1 MSPRRVAAGPYIAL
15 AVLGLAVVVELILLA
30 LVPGARAGDGWRRRP
45 AWPLMLA
52 DIDYFRKALER
63 LFSDQGYAIQ
73 GYWVHQGQQDETA
86 REVVFALERGGTHYA
101 ALCVR
106 WVVPVTSE
114 VIAQFEQ
121 ALAAT
126 GADEGV
132 IVTTSIFTQG
142 ALERARGLPVELYD
156 WTYIQ
161 NWIEQGRR

>member
-1 MSPRRVAAGPYIAL
+1 MSPRITAAAPYIVL
-15 AVLGLAVVVELILLA
+15 AVLVAAVLVELILLA
-30 LVPGARAGDGWRRRP
+30 LLPAARAAERWRRPR
-45 AWPLMLA
+45 WPQMLV
-52 DIDYFRKALER
+52 DMDYFRRVLER
-63 LFSDQGYAIQ
+63 LFSDHGFAIQ
-73 GYWVHQGQQDETA
+73 GYWIHQGRQDETP

-121 ALAAT
+121 ALATTA
-126 GADEGV
+126 ADEGV
-132 IVTTSIFTQG
+132 IVTTSIFTQA

-161 NWIEQGRR
+161 NWIEQRRP

>member
-1 MSPRRVAAGPYIAL
+1 MSPRIVAAAPYIAL
-15 AVLGLAVVVELILLA
+15 AVLVAAVLAELILLA
-30 LVPGARAGDGWRRRP
+30 LLPAARERRRRP
-45 AWPLMLA
+45 RWPLMLV
-52 DIDYFRKALER
+52 DMDYFRRTLER
-63 LFSDQGYAIQ
+63 LFADHGFAIQ
-73 GYWVHQGQQDETA
+73 GYWIHQGQQDETA

-121 ALAAT
+121 ALSAT
-126 GADEGV
+126 GADMGV

-156 WTYIQ
+156 WAYIQ
-161 NWIEQGRR
+161 NWIEQRRP

>member
-1 MSPRRVAAGPYIAL
+1 MSPRIAAAAPYIVL
-15 AVLGLAVVVELILLA
+15 AVLVAAVLVELILLA
-30 LVPGARAGDGWRRRP
+30 LLPAARERRRRP
-45 AWPLMLA
+45 RWPLMLV
-52 DIDYFRKALER
+52 DMEYFRRALER
-63 LFSDQGYAIQ
+63 LFSDHGFAIQ
-73 GYWVHQGQQDETA
+73 GYWIHQGQQDETP

-101 ALCVR
+101 ALGVR

-121 ALAAT
+121 ALGAT
-126 GADEGV
+126 GADMGV

-161 NWIEQGRR
+161 NWIEQRRP